1 MMSYKFLSLPQLS
14 DKRSELP
21 NRGNFAKRNTA
32 LRNLVR
38 VWHHSLTRKHLGGS
52 NARGFAN
59 YHVHSLGW
67 ERIGYTFVIEP
78 MNIVDTP
85 NGRRARIVYA
95 NNITDRSYHV
105 GTSNDSSLGICVA
118 GDYRYDDLDAATI
131 ASMVDL
137 HRALIQDNIGRNDK
151 SHHEMPG
158 YAWKVC
164 CVFDY
169 RKALSTSPHSP
180 VIEADLPDTY
190 TVQQGDTLWS
200 LANNDDRFT
209 VEDLMRWN
217 NIENPRNLR
226 VGQKLTFRP
235 PTTSAPTTPP
245 TRATVKWS
253 GTVKS
258 PGLNVRKGPSINF
271 PIVRV
276 LNNGDVVDVYEE
288 SNGWLNIGNGQW
300 VSNVGGKYVTKRTNA
315 GRRYLNL
322 KPSINAWRVYPLN
335 RAAVRGNEIG
345 FLNPQKFG
353 GLSYEI
359 LGNPMSNVYTIQT
372 ANFGRVNIFAS
383 NSTAS
388 TITNRPTY

>member
-1 MMSYKFLSLPQLS
+1 MMSYRFLSLPQLS

-21 NRGNFAKRNTA
+21 NRGNLAKRNTA

-105 GTSNDSSLGICVA
+105 GTSNDSALGICVA

-217 NIENPRNLR
+217 NIEDPRSLR
-226 VGQKLTFRP
+226 VGQKLTFKRP
-235 PTTSAPTTPP
+235 STSVKTTPP
-245 TRATVKWS
+245 TRTTVKWS
-253 GTVKS
+253 GTVTS
-258 PGLNVRKGPSINF
+258 PGLNVRKGPSVNF
-271 PIVRV
+271 PIVRA

-300 VSNVGGKYVTKRTNA
+300 VSNVGGKYVTRRTNT

-322 KPSINAWRVYPLN
+322 KPSISAWRVYPLN

-345 FLNPQKFG
+345 LLNPQKFG

-359 LGNPMSNVYTIQT
+359 LGTPMSNVYTIQT

-388 TITNRPTY
+388 TITTRPTY